1 MGRPFHTLSYKKPA
15 REGFAVIAHR
25 GASAYFP
32 ENTLLALEGAI
43 DMDAEMAEIDVLLSR
58 DGVPVVVHNEHI
70 RRATGGSGRVAHY
83 TLAELKHFDF
93 GYQFKAA
100 RGERIPTL
108 EEVLELCAGRIALNI
123 EIKPGAVQDMVL
135 GGIEELCVD
144 LVYRH
149 GMEEHVVFSSFDP
162 RALLHC
168 KIIDPSAATAVLYDD
183 RFYLRTQTPA
193 AIVEHLRADAF
204 NCGKDEIHAKWM
216 ADCTAHEVPVNIY
229 AVDDEKTM
237 RRLIAMGVGGIFSN
251 RPDVLRKTALA
262 APPLKPPG
270 PPSLSSRAT

>member
-1 MGRPFHTLSYKKPA
+1 MGRPCHTLLFRQPA

-32 ENTLLALEGAI
+32 ENTLLSLEGAI
-43 DMDAEMAEIDVLLSR
+43 DMDADMAEIDVLLSR
-58 DGVPVVVHNEHI
+58 DGVPVVVHNERIH
-70 RRATGGSGRVAHY
+70 RATGGRGRVAHY
-83 TLAELKHFDF
+83 TLAELKRFDF
-93 GYQFKAA
+93 GYKFKAA

-123 EIKPGAVQDMVL
+123 EIKSGAVQDVVL
-135 GGIEELCVD
+135 GGVEELCID

-149 GMEEHVVFSSFDP
+149 GMESHVAFSSFDP

-168 KIIDPSAATAVLYDD
+168 KIIDPSAVTAVLYDD
-183 RFYLRTQTPA
+183 RYYLRTQTPA

-204 NCGKDEIHAKWM
+204 NCSKEEITEKWM
-216 ADCTAHEVPVNIY
+216 ADCAAHGVPVNIY
-229 AVDDEKTM
+229 TVDDEKTM

-251 RPDVLRKTALA
+251 RPDVLRKTALE
-262 APPLKPPG
+262 APPAG
-270 PPSLSSRAT
+270 R